1 MDNVF
6 LGSSAVE
13 QVAVN
18 HWVGGSNP
26 SRGAI
31 FLDLLIM
38 IIDAKSKTFLVGEY
52 CVTCGG
58 SAIVL
63 CTDPK
68 FRLRIKSNK
77 NTQLRGI
84 KEGSPAFAFYMENR
98 QFFKNLFIKFIDP
111 YKKTGGF
118 GASSAQFATL
128 YKLRSNII
136 GENNDINV
144 SKFLDEYRSIA
155 GKGQNIKP
163 SGADCLAQFQN
174 NHIYFNSNANKIEN
188 LQWNFKDIDFL
199 IFKTGNKVATHEH
212 LRKLSPDFICAN
224 SDHLNQI
231 VERVRK
237 AWIQIDSENFV
248 NNIMDF
254 SASLNN
260 LGLVCDKTQKLVSKI
275 LKIEGVLAAKGCG
288 AMASDTIIIIF
299 EKKMRNKVI
308 NAMRN
313 IFSFDSH
320 WLSKK
325 IN

>member
-1 MDNVF
+1 
-6 LGSSAVE
+6 
-13 QVAVN
+13 
-18 HWVGGSNP
+18 
-26 SRGAI
+26 
-31 FLDLLIM
+31 M

-68 FRLRIKSNK
+68 FRLRVKNSK

-84 KEGSPAFAFYMENR
+84 KEGSPAFTFYMENR
-98 QFFKNLFIKFIDP
+98 KFFKNLFVKFIDP
-111 YKKTGGF
+111 HKKTGGF

-128 YKLRSNII
+128 YKLRSSII
-136 GENNDINV
+136 DENNVNI
-144 SKFLDEYRSIA
+144 SKFLDEYRLIA
-155 GKGQNIKP
+155 GKGQDIKP

-174 NHIYFNSNANKIEN
+174 NHIYFNSNTNKIED

-212 LRKLSPDFICAN
+212 LRKLSPDFIRAN
-224 SDHLNQI
+224 TGYMNQI
-231 VERVRK
+231 VERVKK
-237 AWIQIDSENFV
+237 AWVQVDSENFV

-254 SASLNN
+254 SALLND
-260 LGLVCDKTQKLVSKI
+260 LGFVCDKTEKLVSKI
-275 LKIEGVLAAKGCG
+275 LKIKGILAAKGCG

-299 EKKMRNKVI
+299 EKKMRNKII

-320 WLSKK
+320 RLSKK